1 MSTLTEAAHESMKN
15 SEAAVTYIVK
25 SLFSNIFELDG
36 TSEVMISE
44 SIKKGCPH
52 FWTDANYRIVSNRLF
67 DWWLQNMPYIYLA
80 LLEDKTFTSRLY
92 DGLVKVADCDHA
104 KRLDA
109 YAYNEDGSVRKSILA
124 EDAVFHVDFTNF
136 NDALYKKLLTDLEE
150 SMHSLDAISDRIDD
164 FANNL
169 TPVKRQQISYIVCNF
184 MYLVFELMH
193 NNALYNLLEAISRYY
208 QEMVPDHAAA
218 YDEAADN
225 PGDFA

>member
-67 DWWLQNMPYIYLA
+67 DWWMQNMPYIYLA

-92 DGLVKVADCDHA
+92 DVLVKVADCDHA

-208 QEMVPDHAAA
+208 QEMVPAHAAA
-218 YDEAADN
+218 YDETADN

>member
-36 TSEVMISE
+36 TAEVMISE

-67 DWWLQNMPYIYLA
+67 DWWMQNMPYIYLA

-109 YAYNEDGSVRKSILA
+109 YAYNEDGSVRKSVLA

-193 NNALYNLLEAISRYY
+193 NNALYNFYY
-208 QEMVPDHAAA
+208 IIL
-218 YDEAADN
+218 
-225 PGDFA
+225 G

>member
-1 MSTLTEAAHESMKN
+1 MSNLTNAELESMQN
-15 SEAAVTYIVK
+15 SEAAAVYIVE

-36 TSEVMISE
+36 TAEVMISE

-52 FWTDANYRIVSNRLF
+52 FWKDANYRIVSNRLF
-67 DWWLQNMPYIYLA
+67 DWWMQNMPYIYLA

-109 YAYNEDGSVRKSILA
+109 YAYNEDGSARKSVLA

-169 TPVKRQQISYIVCNF
+169 TPAKRQQISYIVCNF

-193 NNALYNLLEAISRYY
+193 NNALYNWMEAISRYY
-208 QEMVPDHAAA
+208 QEMVPAHAAA

>member
-109 YAYNEDGSVRKSILA
+109 YTYNEDGSVRKSILA

-136 NDALYKKLLTDLEE
+136 NDALYK
-150 SMHSLDAISDRIDD
+150 
-164 FANNL
+164 N
-169 TPVKRQQISYIVCNF
+169 C
-184 MYLVFELMH
+184 
-193 NNALYNLLEAISRYY
+193 
-208 QEMVPDHAAA
+208 
-218 YDEAADN
+218 
-225 PGDFA
+225 